1 MFVRDQDTK
10 VSHGRVALEGSMSQ
24 FDQKVLVLGQL
35 DRIGKPKDGSSGL
48 GRVSA
53 QACPTCA
60 RVIIKDGCNGTVD
73 TTSGGPLMIGNG
85 RFNRNRPHR
94 SAVLTHLI
102 NFQVGQDQVPIVGE
116 RQSRLI
122 RFTNRD
128 DFQSQAGHDGCS
140 RMEEQGVVIMSRI
153 RARDMEVACRC
164 LLDH

>member
-1 MFVRDQDTK
+1 
-10 VSHGRVALEGSMSQ
+10 
-24 FDQKVLVLGQL
+24 
-35 DRIGKPKDGSSGL
+35 
-48 GRVSA
+48 
-53 QACPTCA
+53 
-60 RVIIKDGCNGTVD
+60 
-73 TTSGGPLMIGNG
+73 MIRNR
-85 RFNRNRPHR
+85 RFNRDRPHR
-94 SAVLTHLI
+94 SAVLTHPV